1 MLRENRGA
9 IVLYIG
15 RRGRPVKP
23 ENLLISQSHIINKI
37 SVKHNLM
44 DLHVEIL
51 QLGVLGFNL

>member
-1 MLRENRGA
+1 M
-9 IVLYIG
+9 LYIG